1 MNTNKTI
8 QGLTATY
15 VEQALGEVKLLH
27 DPELVEPTL
36 KKFNI
41 ERRHAR
47 LFGFSPKPG
56 KFRPRVGMRPR
67 PVYSVLNADGSP
79 LGEPIHEGDLGAQY
93 AETVIEGVIAANLA
107 EMLADHADLVALHR
121 AGDGGAAPSFRYKPA
136 SALSE
141 RSDTLGDLERKKNKE
156 REAVEEL
163 REQHEDQQHRL
174 REVQR
179 RVKEAENA
187 LACTKTRTRQLFARE
202 NEAQHVIDR
211 AARIREREALR
222 QGALPSPWE
231 TDASAKGY
239 DGPELG

>member
-1 MNTNKTI
+1 MNTNQTI
-8 QGLTATY
+8 HDLTAAY
-15 VEQALGEVKLLH
+15 VEQALSEVKLLH
-27 DPELVEPTL
+27 DPELIGPTL

-41 ERRHAR
+41 ERSHAR
-47 LFGFSPKPG
+47 MFGFSPKLG

-67 PVYSVLNADGSP
+67 PVYSVLDADGSP

-93 AETVIEGVIAANLA
+93 AETVIEGVIAANVA
-107 EMLADHADLVALHR
+107 AMLADYADLVALHR

-163 REQHEDQQHRL
+163 REQHEDEQNRL

-179 RVKEAENA
+179 RVKEAENTLEDA
-187 LACTKTRTRQLFARE
+187 KRGTRHLFTRE
-202 NEAQHVIDR
+202 KEAQRVIDR
-211 AARIREREALR
+211 AARIREREARR
-222 QGALPSPWE
+222 QGVLPSPWE
-231 TDASAKGY
+231 TDAQDNGY